1 VARAVRVHR
10 MTRSRLPALALTAA
24 TGLVFLVGCTGS
36 GPVRTDPAGPAAV
49 KLTATTVG
57 GLGTVV
63 TDADGMTLYRFDQD
77 RNAPSATNCTGT
89 CTIAW
94 PPVLATSAALQLSGV
109 DRSVVGTVT
118 RPDGNRQ
125 ITISGWPVYRF
136 AQDTAPGQANGQG
149 MSGTWFAVT
158 PQGSRAAGQPP
169 GAVLDSGY

>member
-1 VARAVRVHR
+1 PSLRLVPVDAVGNRSATSGSREPVEQAIRVHR

-24 TGLVFLVGCTGS
+24 TALVFLVGCTGS
-36 GPVRTDPAGPAAV
+36 GPGRTDPAAV
-49 KLTATTVG
+49 KLTAATVG
-57 GLGTVV
+57 GLGTDV

-94 PPVLATSAALQLSGV
+94 PPVLATSAAVQLSGV
-109 DRSVVGTVT
+109 DRSLVGTVI

-136 AQDTAPGQANGQG
+136 
-149 MSGTWFAVT
+149 
-158 PQGSRAAGQPP
+158 
-169 GAVLDSGY
+169 